1 MSKNLTRKGLALVS
15 GTALALTS
23 LVGVAA
29 PASAAAGDVTMSP
42 TTGTSY
48 TVFNTDA
55 MKLDHSGQPIP
66 NNRNRRRSIELQ
78 DQQP

>member
-29 PASAAAGDVTMSP
+29 PASAAAGDVTLAP
-42 TTGTSY
+42 TTGTSF

-55 MKLDHSGQPIP
+55 MKLTTSVV
-66 NNRNRRRSIELQ
+66 LQ
-78 DQQP
+78 QQL